1 MTRLLSPEAIFHRLA
16 AWFAGRPT
24 HTKVLLCLA
33 TAMLVIELLFRWL
46 APRSPA
52 HLAWTRF
59 FEAIGKVWTA
69 VLLAVI
75 YALSVGPVSLLF
87 RLLGKD
93 PLDRRLGS
101 EASFWRGHEANPLG
115 PEKAVRHQF

>member
-1 MTRLLSPEAIFHRLA
+1 LNLDAVLHHIA

-33 TAMLVIELLFRWL
+33 TALMAGELLFRRF
-46 APRSPA
+46 APRSRA
-52 HLAWTRF
+52 YAAWTRL
-59 FEAIGKVWTA
+59 FEGIGKVWTV

-75 YALSVGPVSLLF
+75 YALSVGPVSLVF

-93 PLDRRLGS
+93 PLDRGLRA
-101 EASFWRGHEANPLG
+101 EASSWRGHEPNPLG
-115 PEKAVRHQF
+115 AEAAVRHQF